1 MDSLTILPDVNIKI
15 LFACHGQFGHFSTTI
30 CTFEKIPLPTSL
42 GPESIFMCQ
51 IMIIPLL

>member
-1 MDSLTILPDVNIKI
+1 MDSLTILPDVNIKS
-15 LFACHGQFGHFSTTI
+15 LFACHGQFGHFPPQYV
-30 CTFEKIPLPTSL
+30 PLPTSL